1 MTSDD
6 RLDRRSFLK
15 LSGGAA
21 AAATLAG
28 CSGTGGSDGGGGGDG
43 GDGDDG
49 DGGDGGAEM
58 TETAT
63 DTPEESENGSMGDFP
78 VTIVQGNMPSGL
90 DPHDHRET
98 PTDVVMLHAYE
109 GVLTRTADGSITEA
123 LATGY
128 ERVDGENTVTFEL
141 RDGVTFHNGDE
152 LTAGDVAYSINR
164 IVQEDVGFASPQRD
178 QLAGVTGAEASGD
191 GTVTVSNDGLNP
203 IVFSEFATYCD
214 VMQQS
219 WVEER
224 SKAEIG
230 QQMNG
235 TGPFQLSSYTEDE
248 AVVLT
253 PYEEYWD
260 DTAAVTELT
269 FRAASEAGT
278 RVNQLLQGEA
288 DVVVNVPPQEVQRV
302 NDSDQARIA
311 AAPSTRIIYNA
322 MRYDVEPF
330 SSQEFRQA
338 MNYAIDLNSIVENVL
353 GGFGS
358 ATGQPTLEGFVGHNP
373 DVDPYPYDPD
383 RAEQLVEESGHAGVE
398 IELNTPVGRYLKDLE
413 IAQAVAGFIDEL
425 PNVTATVRQRD
436 FGSLVDELLTGNIED
451 KPPWYLIGWGEA
463 TFDGGL
469 VMTALLT
476 SDGALTS
483 WSDDEFDSLLSQ
495 AGNQSGDTREA
506 TLQEANALAH
516 DQAPWIFLNR
526 QFSVYGVSERVDW
539 QARSDERIDAYA
551 MSPK

>member
-1 MTSDD
+1 MTADD
-6 RLDRRSFLK
+6 RLDRRAFLK
-15 LSGGAA
+15 LTGGAA
-21 AAATLAG
+21 ATAALAG
-28 CSGTGGSDGGGGGDG
+28 CSGTGGSEGEGEGGDSTEASTDSGGESTEMSTETSDSGGG
-43 GDGDDG
+43 
-49 DGGDGGAEM
+49 E
-58 TETAT
+58 
-63 DTPEESENGSMGDFP
+63 SMGDFP

-109 GVLTRTADGSITEA
+109 GVLTRTADGTITEA

-128 ERVDGENTVTFEL
+128 ERVDGENTVTFTIRE
-141 RDGVTFHNGDE
+141 DVPFHNGDT
-152 LTAGDVAYSINR
+152 LTPGDVAYSINR

-178 QLAGVTGAEASGD
+178 QLAGVTGAEATD
-191 GTVTVSNDGLNP
+191 ETTVTVQNDGLNP

-224 SKAEIG
+224 SKAEVG

-235 TGPFQLSSYTEDE
+235 TGPFQLESYTEDE
-248 AVVLT
+248 EVVFT
-253 PYEEYWD
+253 PFEEYWGD
-260 DTAAVTELT
+260 SVAVTELT

-288 DVVVNVPPQEVQRV
+288 DVIVNVPPQEVQRV
-302 NDSDQARIA
+302 NDNSGTRIA

-330 SSQEFRQA
+330 SSQQFRQA
-338 MNYAIDLNSIVENVL
+338 MNYAVDPNSIVENVL

-358 ATGQPTLEGFVGHNP
+358 PTGQPTLEGFVGHNP
-373 DVDPYPYDPD
+373 DVEPYAYDPD
-383 RAEQLVEESGHAGVE
+383 EAERLVEESGHAGVE

-425 PNVTATVRQRD
+425 PNVSATVRQRD

-483 WSDDEFDSLLSQ
+483 WSNEEFDSLLSQ
-495 AGNQSGDTREA
+495 AGDQSGDTREE

-526 QFSVYGVSERVDW
+526 QYSVYGVSERVAW
-539 QARSDERIDAYA
+539 EPRSDERIDASA
-551 MSPK
+551 MAPK

>member
-1 MTSDD
+1 MTADD
-6 RLDRRSFLK
+6 RLDRRAFLK
-15 LSGGAA
+15 LTGGAA
-21 AAATLAG
+21 TTAALAG
-28 CSGTGGSDGGGGGDG
+28 CSGTGGSEGEGGGSTEASTDSGGEST
-43 GDGDDG
+43 
-49 DGGDGGAEM
+49 EM
-58 TETAT
+58 STETS
-63 DTPEESENGSMGDFP
+63 ESGGSESTGDFP

-109 GVLTRTADGSITEA
+109 GVLTRTADGTITEA

-128 ERVDGENTVTFEL
+128 ERVDGENTVTFTIRE
-141 RDGVTFHNGDE
+141 DVPFHNGDT
-152 LTAGDVAYSINR
+152 LTPDDVAYSINR

-178 QLAGVTGAEASGD
+178 QLAGVTGAEATD
-191 GTVTVSNDGLNP
+191 ETTVTVQNDGLNP

-224 SKAEIG
+224 SKAEVG

-235 TGPFQLSSYTEDE
+235 TGPFQLESYTEDE
-248 AVVLT
+248 EVVFTPFENYWGDAV
-253 PYEEYWD
+253 E
-260 DTAAVTELT
+260 VTELT

-288 DVVVNVPPQEVQRV
+288 DVIVNVPPQEVQRV
-302 NDSDQARIA
+302 NDNSGTRIA

-330 SSQEFRQA
+330 SSQQFRQA
-338 MNYAIDLNSIVENVL
+338 MNYAVDLNSIVENVL

-358 ATGQPTLEGFVGHNP
+358 PTGQPTLESFVGHNP
-373 DVDPYPYDPD
+373 DVEPYPYDPD
-383 RAEQLVEESGHAGVE
+383 EAERLVEESGHAGVE

-425 PNVTATVRQRD
+425 PNVSATVRQRD

-476 SDGALTS
+476 SDGALSS
-483 WSDDEFDSLLSQ
+483 WSNEEFDSLLAD
-495 AGNQSGDTREA
+495 AGDQSGDTREA

-516 DQAPWIFLNR
+516 DQAPWVFLNR
-526 QFSVYGVSERVDW
+526 QYSVYGVSERVAW
-539 QARSDERIDAYA
+539 EPRSDERIDASA
-551 MSPK
+551 MTPQ

>member
-1 MTSDD
+1 MTGDD
-6 RLDRRSFLK
+6 RVDRRAFLK
-15 LSGGAA
+15 LTGGAA
-21 AAATLAG
+21 ATAALAG
-28 CSGTGGSDGGGGGDG
+28 CSGTGGSEGDG
-43 GDGDDG
+43 ESTEEPTES
-49 DGGDGGAEM
+49 GGESTEM
-58 TETAT
+58 STEA
-63 DTPEESENGSMGDFP
+63 PEEGGSESMGDFP
-78 VTIVQGNMPSGL
+78 VTIVQGTMPSGL

-109 GVLTRTADGSITEA
+109 GVLTRTADGTITES

-128 ERVDGENTVTFEL
+128 ERVDGENTVTFEI
-141 RDGVTFHNGDE
+141 REDVSFHNGDA
-152 LTAGDVAYSINR
+152 LTPEDVAYSINR

-178 QLAGVTGAEASGD
+178 QLAGVTGAEATGET
-191 GTVTVSNDGLNP
+191 TVTVSNDGLNP

-214 VMQQS
+214 VVQQR

-224 SKAEIG
+224 SKAEVG
-230 QQMNG
+230 QDMNG
-235 TGPFQLSSYTEDE
+235 TGPFQLASYTEDE
-248 AVVLT
+248 EVVFE
-253 PYEEYWD
+253 PFGDYWGD
-260 DTAAVTELT
+260 PVEVTELT

-302 NDSDQARIA
+302 NDNADTRIA

-330 SSQEFRQA
+330 SSQAFRQA
-338 MNYAIDLNSIVENVL
+338 MNYAVDLDSIVENVL

-358 ATGQPTLEGFVGHNP
+358 PTGQPTLEGFVGHNP
-373 DVDPYPYDPD
+373 DVDPYAYDPD
-383 RAEQLVEESGHAGVE
+383 EAERLVEESGFAGAE

-425 PNVTATVRQRD
+425 PNVSATVRQRD

-476 SDGALTS
+476 SDGALSS
-483 WSDDEFDSLLSQ
+483 WSNEEFDTLLSD
-495 AGNQSGDTREA
+495 AGNQAGDTREA

-526 QFSVYGVSERVDW
+526 QFSVYGVSERVAW
-539 QARSDERIDAYA
+539 EPRSDERIDASA
-551 MSPK
+551 MSPN

>member
-1 MTSDD
+1 MTADD

-21 AAATLAG
+21 AAVTLAG
-28 CSGTGGSDGGGGGDG
+28 CSGSGDSGGGTESTDSDGGMTETTTDSGGGSGGDG
-43 GDGDDG
+43 
-49 DGGDGGAEM
+49 
-58 TETAT
+58 
-63 DTPEESENGSMGDFP
+63 EEFP

-98 PTDVVMLHAYE
+98 PTDIVMLHAYE
-109 GVLTRTADGSITEA
+109 GVLTRTAEGAVTEA
-123 LATGY
+123 LATEY
-128 ERVDGENTVTFEL
+128 SRVDGANEVEFTL
-141 RDGVTFHNGDE
+141 REGVTFHNGDT
-152 LTAGDVAYSINR
+152 LTADDVAYSINR

-191 GTVTVSNDGLNP
+191 LTVTVSNDGLNP

-214 VMQQS
+214 VMQRS

-224 SKAEIG
+224 SKAEVG
-230 QQMNG
+230 QEMNG
-235 TGPFQLSSYTEDE
+235 TGPFQLDSYTEDE
-248 AVVLT
+248 AVVMT
-253 PYEEYWD
+253 PYEDYWD
-260 DTAAVTELT
+260 DTAEVTELT

-278 RVNQLLQGEA
+278 RVNQLLQNEA

-302 NDSDQARIA
+302 NDSSNARIA

-338 MNYAIDLNSIVENVL
+338 MNYAIDLDSIVENVL

-383 RAEQLVEESGHAGVE
+383 EAERLVEESGFAGAE

-425 PNVTATVRQRD
+425 PNVSASVRQRD

-476 SDGALTS
+476 SGGALSS
-483 WSDDEFDSLLSQ
+483 WSNEEFDSLLSS
-495 AGNQSGDTREA
+495 AGNQSGDTRDA

-526 QFSVYGVSERVDW
+526 QFSVYGVSERVAW
-539 QARSDERIDAYA
+539 EPRSDERIDAYA
-551 MSPK
+551 MSPQ